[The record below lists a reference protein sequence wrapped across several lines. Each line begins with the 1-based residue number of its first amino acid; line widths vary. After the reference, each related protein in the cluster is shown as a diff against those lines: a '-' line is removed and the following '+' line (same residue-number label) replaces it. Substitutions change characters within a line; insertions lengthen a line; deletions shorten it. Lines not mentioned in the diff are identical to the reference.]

1 MKFEV
6 SGMDIKQKEIKMW
19 EAAKSRDSIKFL
31 ELVCTDAVMI
41 CGGFRCSGLEYS
53 YIIKD
58 FDLAKYV
65 ISDFEVVNETEDA
78 CQVHYCIETFV
89 EDTKNIDL
97 QGEFHITSTWK
108 KIDGDWKLIFN
119 MDSRRS
125 KF

>member
-1 MKFEV
+1 
-6 SGMDIKQKEIKMW
+6 MDIKQKEIEMW
-19 EAAKSRDSIKFL
+19 EAAKCRDRITFL

-53 YIIKD
+53 NIIKD
-58 FDLAKYV
+58 FDLAEYV
-65 ISDFEVVNETEDA
+65 ISDFKAVNETEDT

-97 QGEFHITSTWK
+97 QGQFHITSTWK
-108 KIDGDWKLIFN
+108 KINGDWKLIFN

-125 KF
+125 GF

>member
-1 MKFEV
+1 
-6 SGMDIKQKEIKMW
+6 MDVKQKEIEMW
-19 EAAKSRDSIKFL
+19 EAAKCKDSIKFL
-31 ELVCTDAVMI
+31 ELVCADAVMI
-41 CGGFRCSGLEYS
+41 CGGFCCSGLEYS

-65 ISDFEVVNETEDA
+65 LSDFEVVNETEDV

-97 QGEFHITSTWK
+97 QGQFYITSTWK

-119 MDSRRS
+119 MDSRRN
-125 KF
+125 KFYL